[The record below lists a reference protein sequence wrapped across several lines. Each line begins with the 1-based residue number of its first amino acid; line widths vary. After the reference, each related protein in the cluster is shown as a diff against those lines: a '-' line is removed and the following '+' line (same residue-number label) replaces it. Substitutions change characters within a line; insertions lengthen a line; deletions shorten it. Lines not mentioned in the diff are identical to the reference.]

1 VSEPRPIT
9 RRPMVAVVGGARGSQ
24 ALMSSAEQLGCA
36 LNEAGYRLAT
46 GGLGGVMEAASR
58 GARRSSTW
66 REGDIIGVL
75 PGLGPADA
83 NPWVDI
89 AIPTGLN
96 YARNVVLVSMAD
108 AVVAVGGGAG
118 TLSEIAL
125 AWQHQK
131 LVVGLDLGEGWSA
144 KMAGEVLDARREDR
158 IHRAT
163 TAAEVIVLLAR
174 HLPGWSLES
183 RGF

>member
-1 VSEPRPIT
+1 MTTTQRRPI
-9 RRPMVAVVGGARGSQ
+9 VAIVGGARGSQ
-24 ALMSSAEQLGCA
+24 GLMDAAEALGQA
-36 LNEAGYRLAT
+36 LVEAGYRIAT

-58 GARRSSTW
+58 GARHAESW
-66 REGDIIGVL
+66 REGDVVGVL
-75 PGLGPADA
+75 PGLDASEA

-89 AIPTGLN
+89 VIPTGLN

-125 AWQHQK
+125 AWQHHK
-131 LVVGLDLGEGWSA
+131 LVVALDLGEGWSA
-144 KMAGEVLDARREDR
+144 RMAGEELDARRSDCV
-158 IHRAT
+158 HRANSS
-163 TAAEVIVLLAR
+163 AEAVAQIQQL
-174 HLPGWSLES
+174 LPGWSGRS

>member
-1 VSEPRPIT
+1 LSEPRPLT
-9 RRPMVAVVGGARGSQ
+9 RRPVVAVVGGARGSR
-24 ALMSSAEQLGCA
+24 ALLNSAEQLGRA

-58 GARRSSTW
+58 GARSSEAW
-66 REGDIIGVL
+66 REGDIVGVL
-75 PGLGPADA
+75 PGLDPADA

-125 AWQHQK
+125 AWQHHK
-131 LVVGLDLGEGWSA
+131 LVMALDIGEGWSA
-144 KMAGEVLDARREDR
+144 RMAGEALDARRQDR
-158 IHRAT
+158 IHGAT
-163 TAAEVIVLLAR
+163 TTEEVIEQLAQ
-174 HLPGWSLES
+174 HLPGWSHQS